1 MSEDQAWAKICSV
14 FPFLWTE
21 TFPLPSIEETINEE
35 VLSFFAENGL
45 TEFIEELVFDWLENS
60 LRQETAPR
68 FWELF
73 SRRADEPDGFERFR
87 SAVALAHDSIELHA
101 RSLEWLERSRQAS
114 GAARTVYGES
124 SVYRSFVALLGAT
137 LHSQLPLDHQVVTRD
152 FYNRALKVFC
162 KPDRSATVDQDEG
175 QEDEAHCEGCDSD
188 VDQCE
193 CSAIMDVFYDTN
205 RKLLR
210 MELLE
215 KLAGEVLTSL
225 IHVRIKS
232 HVQETCN
239 GSFGSSHI
247 TDLESWLNM
256 VMMGWLSRVYCDS
269 DNHVS
274 TQVMDKFRQKLLHLL
289 YETYTRTLIDQI
301 FNIIIEYPESSPAI
315 EDLRVC
321 VGKTDLREDLVASL
335 KECMVARLLHPG
347 VNTPDVVTAYVAAI
361 KTLRQ
366 LDPTGVLLETVTK
379 PVRRYLRD
387 RDDTVRCVVSSLTE
401 DGPADLGDEL
411 AHGGPKDADEGCP
424 AGDAEDW
431 EAWEPDPVDA
441 DPSNTSKSRRTS
453 DIISMLVNVYGS
465 KEVFVNEYRILL
477 ADRLLTQ
484 TSFDT
489 DKEIRYLELLK
500 LRFGES
506 QMHYCEVMLKDLYDS
521 KRINAHLL
529 SEPTFQLDKLEFPTS
544 AKILSAQFWPPFKE
558 ETLELPPFV
567 KEHLDLFTKAFET
580 LKGNRTLSWKHHLG
594 SVNLE
599 IALKDR
605 KLSMSVTPVQATIIW
620 HFQDKNQW
628 TIEELSQVMHVP
640 STMLRRKIAFWQS
653 QGLLREVCTDSFLLV
668 EDNPTRSRCLVPS
681 DVACEDDE
689 AESAMASA
697 HDQREEELQVF
708 WSYIV
713 GMLTNLDSMPLD
725 RIHQM
730 LKMFASQGPAAV
742 ECSVQELRHFLD
754 RKVREHQLLYSGG
767 LYRLPKS

>member
-1 MSEDQAWAKICSV
+1 MVEQWVGHHNLTYPSASLSPKGHTTLPGSTGQCVNSV
-14 FPFLWTE
+14 LDCCADAVNTGM
-21 TFPLPSIEETINEE
+21 
-35 VLSFFAENGL
+35 V
-45 TEFIEELVFDWLENS
+45 
-60 LRQETAPR
+60 
-68 FWELF
+68 
-73 SRRADEPDGFERFR
+73 RA
-87 SAVALAHDSIELHA
+87 S
-101 RSLEWLERSRQAS
+101 
-114 GAARTVYGES
+114 TVYDSHKVKCEVS
-124 SVYRSFVALLGAT
+124 SGIAKECVNLTLLDNKNRPHTTNWMVLKLYRG
-137 LHSQLPLDHQVVTRD
+137 
-152 FYNRALKVFC
+152 
-162 KPDRSATVDQDEG
+162 
-175 QEDEAHCEGCDSD
+175 DSD
-188 VDQCE
+188 E
-193 CSAIMDVFYDTN
+193 
-205 RKLLR
+205 KLME

-247 TDLESWLNM
+247 VDLESWLNT

-274 TQVMDKFRQKLLHLL
+274 SQVMDKFRQKLLHLL

-321 VGKTDLREDLVASL
+321 VEKTDLRDDLVTNL
-335 KECMVARLLHPG
+335 RECMVTRLLHPG

-379 PVRRYLRD
+379 PVRKYLRN

-411 AHGGPKDADEGCP
+411 VRGNAKDIDENSP
-424 AGDAEDW
+424 TDEDIENW
-431 EAWEPDPVDA
+431 ETWEPDPVDA

-529 SEPTFQLDKLEFPTS
+529 SEPTFQLDKLIVYSTFQEFPTS

-567 KEHLDLFTKAFET
+567 KEHLNLFTKAFET

-599 IALKDR
+599 IELKDR

-620 HFQDKNQW
+620 HFQDKMDLMPFKGLQV
-628 TIEELSQVMHVP
+628 LS
-640 STMLRRKIAFWQS
+640 
-653 QGLLREVCTDSFLLV
+653 LLRPACLLS
-668 EDNPTRSRCLVPS
+668 NILSPLRLVPENLAVFLSLGVNKIS
-681 DVACEDDE
+681 DKGDLDVSFSGALSREMVSGNDLDFLVMIWNYFPSIIAYFTGCM
-689 AESAMASA
+689 SLNWA
-697 HDQREEELQVF
+697 HSMRLMF
-708 WSYIV
+708 KGSWSNV
-713 GMLTNLDSMPLD
+713 TGLRCFLAVVKEQNRLAFQGTNA
-725 RIHQM
+725 
-730 LKMFASQGPAAV
+730 K
-742 ECSVQELRHFLD
+742 
-754 RKVREHQLLYSGG
+754 RKKLLA
-767 LYRLPKS
+767 RM